1 MCTSSP
7 EIPAPK
13 QAQESQQAATMDQR
27 RRARKAA
34 QVAPQGTFL
43 TGPDGSA
50 PGANTGASTLLG
62 S

>member
-1 MCTSSP
+1 
-7 EIPAPK
+7 
-13 QAQESQQAATMDQR
+13 MDIR

-34 QVAPQGTFL
+34 QVAPSGTVL

-50 PGANTGASTLLG
+50 LGANTGASTLLG

>member
-7 EIPAPK
+7 DIPAPK
-13 QAQESQQAATMDQR
+13 QTQESQQAATMDQR

-50 PGANTGASTLLG
+50 TGANTGASTLLG